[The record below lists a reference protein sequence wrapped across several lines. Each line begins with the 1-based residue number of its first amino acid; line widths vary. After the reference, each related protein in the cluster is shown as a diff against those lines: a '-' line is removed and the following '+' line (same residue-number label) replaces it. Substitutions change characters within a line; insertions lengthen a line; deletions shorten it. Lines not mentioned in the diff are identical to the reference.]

1 MDIWMIRILKIL
13 EAWVEIKIVKRL
25 NILIKVIKKWLI
37 VQTNLK
43 NKIN

>member
-13 EAWVEIKIVKRL
+13 EVWVEIKIVKRL